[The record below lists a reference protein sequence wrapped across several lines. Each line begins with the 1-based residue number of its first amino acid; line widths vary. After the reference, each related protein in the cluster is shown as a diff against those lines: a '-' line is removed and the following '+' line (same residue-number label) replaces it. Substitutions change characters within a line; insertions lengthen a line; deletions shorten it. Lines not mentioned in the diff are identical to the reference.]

1 MTRQTKRMSTD
12 DVRFE
17 IVPVT
22 RIHCAGSLRLNFSWI
37 DVYSVLQKSQ
47 PTGRIKKK
55 KEADRIKKKKKR
67 RIHTHTHREKKDRKR
82 MNSCVS

>member
-1 MTRQTKRMSTD
+1 MSLMTRQMNRMSTD
-12 DVRFE
+12 NAVRFE

-55 KEADRIKKKKKR
+55 G
-67 RIHTHTHREKKDRKR
+67 
-82 MNSCVS
+82 SW